1 MTNIGWYYFPTGP
14 QFNFLVTEHHHILA
28 NIKLYTVSHKKR
40 SILFSTINLG
50 FLEQMVS
57 FLYEQKQET
66 LPFTY

>member
-1 MTNIGWYYFPTGP
+1 
-14 QFNFLVTEHHHILA
+14 VTEHHHILA